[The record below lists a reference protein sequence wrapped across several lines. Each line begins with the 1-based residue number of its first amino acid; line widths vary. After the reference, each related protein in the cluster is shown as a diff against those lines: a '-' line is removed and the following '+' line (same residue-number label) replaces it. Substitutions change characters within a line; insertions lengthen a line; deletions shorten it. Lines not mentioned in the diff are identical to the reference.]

1 MPRNF
6 NLPKLSGLKWKDPRV
21 GMRAV
26 LGVLLVANLVAAVVA
41 FKPFGGGADDLRR
54 ERNGLQQQLAQLQT
68 QVPRTRNWWKR
79 WKPRARQGDQFLANY
94 FTDRRV
100 VTSTIQGEL
109 VQIAKD
115 AGITYQPTTWTPE
128 LIEGSDTLG
137 MMTINAGCQGT
148 YAALSKFVNLVDKSP
163 RFLIIESMIAAPQQT
178 GQILNV
184 TIKVDTFVKEQGIG
198 ETEQEVT
205 DPEPAAPAVPPAA
218 PTAGTTAAPTK
229 TAAVTGAGQ

>member
-1 MPRNF
+1 MLRNF
-6 NLPKLSGLKWKDPRV
+6 SLSALKWKDPRV
-21 GMRAV
+21 AMRAV
-26 LGVLLVANLVAAVVA
+26 LGVFLLANLVTAVIA

-54 ERNGLQQQLAQLQT
+54 DRNVLQQQLAQLQK
-68 QVPRTRNWWKR
+68 QVAKNKKLVEKVET
-79 WKPRARQGDQFLANY
+79 ARSQGDQFLNKY

-115 AGITYQPTTWTPE
+115 AGITYQPTTWTQE
-128 LIEGSDTLG
+128 TIEGSDTLG

-163 RFLIIESMIAAPQQT
+163 RFLIIESMVAAPQQT

-184 TIKVDTFVKEQGIG
+184 TVKVDTFVKEQGLG
-198 ETEQEVT
+198 AEPEVAAP
-205 DPEPAAPAVPPAA
+205 DGAPPNAAPA
-218 PTAGTTAAPTK
+218 TAAPLAS
-229 TAAVTGAGQ
+229 AARGAGL

>member
-1 MPRNF
+1 
-6 NLPKLSGLKWKDPRV
+6 
-21 GMRAV
+21 MRAV
-26 LGVLLVANLVAAVVA
+26 LGVLLLANLVAAAVA

-54 ERNGLQQQLAQLQT
+54 DRNILQQQLSQLQK
-68 QVPRTRNWWKR
+68 QVAKNGRLVDKVET
-79 WKPRARQGDQFLANY
+79 ARREGDRFLATY

-115 AGITYQPTTWTPE
+115 AGITYQPTTWTLEP
-128 LIEGSDTLG
+128 IEGSDTLA

-163 RFLIIESMIAAPQQT
+163 RFLIIESMVAAPQQT

-184 TIKVDTFVKEQGIG
+184 TIKVDTFVKEQGLG
-198 ETEQEVT
+198 LAEPEV
-205 DPEPAAPAVPPAA
+205 AAPDAESA
-218 PTAGTTAAPTK
+218 TAAPPA
-229 TAAVTGAGQ
+229 TARPGAGQ

>member
-1 MPRNF
+1 MLRNF
-6 NLPKLSGLKWKDPRV
+6 SLPALKWKDPRV
-21 GMRAV
+21 AMRAV
-26 LGVLLVANLVAAVVA
+26 LGVLLLANLVAAVIA

-54 ERNGLQQQLAQLQT
+54 DRNVLQQQLAQLQK
-68 QVPRTRNWWKR
+68 QVSKNKKLVEKVET
-79 WKPRARQGDQFLANY
+79 ARSQGDQFLAKY
-94 FTDRRV
+94 FTERRV

-163 RFLIIESMIAAPQQT
+163 RFLIVESMVAMPQQT

-184 TIKVDTFVKEQGIG
+184 TVKVDTFVKEQGLG
-198 ETEQEVT
+198 SSPEPEVAA
-205 DPEPAAPAVPPAA
+205 PAAPPATAPP
-218 PTAGTTAAPTK
+218 
-229 TAAVTGAGQ
+229 GAGQ

>member
-6 NLPKLSGLKWKDPRV
+6 SLSALKWKDPRV
-21 GMRAV
+21 AMRAV
-26 LGVLLVANLVAAVVA
+26 LGVLLLANLVVAAIA

-54 ERNGLQQQLAQLQT
+54 DRNALQQQLAQLQK
-68 QVPRTRNWWKR
+68 QVAKNRKLVEKVET
-79 WKPRARQGDQFLANY
+79 ARSQGDQFLAKH
-94 FTDRRV
+94 FTERRV

-115 AGITYQPTTWTPE
+115 AGITYQPTTWTQE
-128 LIEGSDTLG
+128 TIEGSDTLG

-163 RFLIIESMIAAPQQT
+163 RFLIIESMVAAPQQT

-184 TIKVDTFVKEQGIG
+184 TVKVDTFVKEQGLG
-198 ETEQEVT
+198 AEPEVAAP
-205 DPEPAAPAVPPAA
+205 DGVPPNAAPATAGPPA
-218 PTAGTTAAPTK
+218 TAAR
-229 TAAVTGAGQ
+229 GAGL

>member
-1 MPRNF
+1 MLRNF
-6 NLPKLSGLKWKDPRV
+6 SLPALKWKDPRV
-21 GMRAV
+21 AMRAV
-26 LGVLLVANLVAAVVA
+26 LGVLLLANLVAAVIA

-54 ERNGLQQQLAQLQT
+54 DRNVLQQQLAQLQK
-68 QVPRTRNWWKR
+68 QVSKNKKLVEKVET
-79 WKPRARQGDQFLANY
+79 ARSQGDQFLAKY
-94 FTDRRV
+94 FTERRV

-163 RFLIIESMIAAPQQT
+163 RFLIIESMVAAPQQT
-178 GQILNV
+178 GQVLNV
-184 TIKVDTFVKEQGIG
+184 TVKVDTFVKEEGLRA
-198 ETEQEVT
+198 
-205 DPEPAAPAVPPAA
+205 PEPQAGDAPGTNAAPAAA
-218 PTAGTTAAPTK
+218 PP
-229 TAAVTGAGQ
+229 GAGL

>member
-6 NLPKLSGLKWKDPRV
+6 SLSSLKWKDPRV
-21 GMRAV
+21 AMRAV
-26 LGVLLVANLVAAVVA
+26 LGVLLLANLVAAVVA

-54 ERNGLQQQLAQLQT
+54 DRNVLQQQLVQLEK
-68 QVPRTRNWWKR
+68 QVAKNRKLVE
-79 WKPRARQGDQFLANY
+79 KVSSARSQGDQFLAKY

-100 VTSTIQGEL
+100 VTSTIQSEL

-115 AGITYQPTTWTPE
+115 AGITYQPTTWTLEP
-128 LIEGSDTLG
+128 IEGSDTLA

-184 TIKVDTFVKEQGIG
+184 TIKVDTFVKEEGIAAS
-198 ETEQEVT
+198 
-205 DPEPAAPAVPPAA
+205 PESEGAAPDTPP
-218 PTAGTTAAPTK
+218 PTAAPR
-229 TAAVTGAGQ
+229 TAAPPATAPPGAGI

>member
-1 MPRNF
+1 MLRNF
-6 NLPKLSGLKWKDPRV
+6 NLSSLKWKDPRV
-21 GMRAV
+21 AMRAV
-26 LGVLLVANLVAAVVA
+26 LGVLLLANLVAAVIA

-54 ERNGLQQQLAQLQT
+54 DRNVLQQQLAQLQK
-68 QVPRTRNWWKR
+68 QVSKNKKLVEKVET
-79 WKPRARQGDQFLANY
+79 ARSQGDQFLAKH
-94 FTDRRV
+94 FTERRV

-163 RFLIIESMIAAPQQT
+163 RFLIIESMVAAPQQT

-184 TIKVDTFVKEQGIG
+184 TVKVDTFVQEQGLG
-198 ETEQEVT
+198 L
-205 DPEPAAPAVPPAA
+205 PEPEVAAPAPDNAAVPPNAA
-218 PTAGTTAAPTK
+218 PPATAPP
-229 TAAVTGAGQ
+229 GAGL

>member
-6 NLPKLSGLKWKDPRV
+6 NLSGLKWKDPRV
-21 GMRAV
+21 VVRAV
-26 LGVLLVANLVAAVVA
+26 LGILLLANLVAAAIA

-54 ERNGLQQQLAQLQT
+54 DRRALQQQLAQLQA
-68 QVPRTRNWWKR
+68 QVNKNRKLVQKIET
-79 WKPRARQGDQFLANY
+79 ARSQGDQFLSKY

-163 RFLIIESMIAAPQQT
+163 RFLIIESMVAAPQQT

-184 TIKVDTFVKEQGIG
+184 TIKIDTFVKEQGISAA
-198 ETEQEVT
+198 E
-205 DPEPAAPAVPPAA
+205 PEGAAPDAGPAATPPATA
-218 PTAGTTAAPTK
+218 PP
-229 TAAVTGAGQ
+229 GAGQ